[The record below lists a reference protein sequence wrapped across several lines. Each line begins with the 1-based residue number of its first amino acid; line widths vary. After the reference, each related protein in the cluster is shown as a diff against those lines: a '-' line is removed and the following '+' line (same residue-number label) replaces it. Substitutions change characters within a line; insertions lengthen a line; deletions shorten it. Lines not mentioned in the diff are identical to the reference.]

1 MMNRID
7 KKLKE
12 EGKLLSIYFTAGYPS
27 KDDTVDIIF
36 KLQESG
42 VDMIEIGLPF
52 SDPLADGPTIQDSSS
67 EAIKNGMNTNVL
79 FNQLKGIRNKV
90 SIPLIIMGYF
100 NPILQYGVEDFCK
113 KCNEIGIDGLIIPD
127 LPIDYYEENYKSIF
141 EENQL
146 YNMFLI
152 APQTSDDRIQK
163 IDSIS
168 NGFIYM
174 VSSSSITGSKDS
186 FSPEQIDYFKR
197 IEKMNLKTP
206 RIIGFGVGNKETFNA
221 AVNYSKGAI
230 IGSAFIKNIDS
241 GGIESIDKFIKSI
254 RDYY

>member
-12 EGKLLSIYFTAGYPS
+12 EGKLLSIYFTAGFPNLN
-27 KDDTVDIIF
+27 DTADIII

-52 SDPLADGPTIQDSSS
+52 SDPLADGPTIQDSSMS
-67 EAIKNGMNTNVL
+67 AIKNGMTTEML
-79 FNQLKGIRNKV
+79 FNQLKDIRDKV

-100 NPILQYGVEDFCK
+100 NPILQYGVEEFCK
-113 KCNEIGIDGLIIPD
+113 KCNEVGIDGLIIPD
-127 LPIDYYEENYKSIF
+127 LPIDYYLENYKSIF
-141 EENQL
+141 EQNKL

-152 APQTSDDRIQK
+152 APQTSDERIRK

-168 NGFIYM
+168 KGFIYM
-174 VSSSSITGSKDS
+174 VSSSSITGSKNS
-186 FSPEQIDYFKR
+186 FSSEQINYFER
-197 IEKMNLKTP
+197 IEKLNLNTP

-221 AVNYSKGAI
+221 TVNYSKGAI
-230 IGSAFIKNIDS
+230 IGSAFIKNLHENGIDS
-241 GGIESIDKFIKSI
+241 IDSFIKSI
-254 RDYY
+254 R

>member
-1 MMNRID
+1 MNRID

-12 EGKLLSIYFTAGYPS
+12 EGKLLSIYFTAGYPNLN
-27 KDDTVDIIF
+27 DTVDIIL

-67 EAIKNGMNTNVL
+67 HAIKNGMNTNIL
-79 FNQLKGIRNKV
+79 FDQLKGIREKV

-100 NPILQYGVEDFCK
+100 NPILQYGVEEFCK
-113 KCNEIGIDGLIIPD
+113 KCYETGIDGLIIPD

-141 EENQL
+141 KKYEI

-152 APQTSDDRIQK
+152 APQTSDERIKK

-168 NGFIYM
+168 DGFIYM

-186 FSPEQIDYFKR
+186 FSSEQLKYFER

-206 RIIGFGVGNKETFNA
+206 RIIGFGVGNKETFEA
-221 AVNYSKGAI
+221 AVKFSKGAI
-230 IGSAFIKNIDS
+230 IGSAFIKNLDS

-254 RDYY
+254 RD

>member
-1 MMNRID
+1 MNRID

-27 KDDTVDIIF
+27 LDDTIDIIF

-52 SDPLADGPTIQDSSS
+52 SDPLADGPTIQESSAK
-67 EAIKNGMNTNVL
+67 AIKNGMNTNAL
-79 FNQLKGIRNKV
+79 FDQLKGIRDKV

-100 NPILQYGVEDFCK
+100 NPILQYGVEDFCE
-113 KCNEIGIDGLIIPD
+113 KCSEIGIDGLIIPD
-127 LPIDYYEENYKSIF
+127 LPIDYYEANYKSIF
-141 EENQL
+141 EENHL

-152 APQTSDDRIQK
+152 APQTSDDRIRK

-174 VSSSSITGSKDS
+174 VSSSSITGSKSS
-186 FSPEQIDYFKR
+186 FTPEQISYFER

-206 RIIGFGVGNKETFNA
+206 RIIGFGVGNKQTFNT
-221 AVNYSKGAI
+221 VVKYSKGAI
-230 IGSAFIKNIDS
+230 IGSAFIKNLHEHGINSISSYIDS
-241 GGIESIDKFIKSI
+241 I
-254 RDYY
+254 R